1 MEITLWILLGL
12 IFVGNAVWTVVI
24 RTFPSFLG
32 QGILKKVQHAYDE
45 KLEVLRGKIR
55 LENDQKLALMKGHM
69 KTVNSDIKS
78 SIELLS
84 TTHADWKKKKIESI
98 ESMWTSM
105 LEVESEFA
113 DLMFCEW
120 CILSEEL
127 DECVKQRNSDDKTF
141 KKLKQYENDCDV
153 ERMHSRTKE
162 SGTEILF
169 VSIKLWNL
177 YNAFRRVHFRYG
189 YLIHRSMKENKYR
202 DWKNDTFMFSNIL
215 DGVVDV
221 GTLENAKGQKFG
233 GLTSIVNRLKAE
245 FILEAKRA
253 VFGSDEIVQSVAE
266 VASSLRRDVR
276 SRSIGM

>member
-1 MEITLWILLGL
+1 MEDVTVEISLWILLVL
-12 IFVGNAVWTVVI
+12 IFVGNAVWTGVI

-55 LENDQKLALMKGHM
+55 LENDQKLALMKSHM
-69 KTVNSDIKS
+69 ETVNSDIKS

-113 DLMFCEW
+113 GLMFCEW

-141 KKLKQYENDCDV
+141 NPDISS
-153 ERMHSRTKE
+153 ER
-162 SGTEILF
+162 
-169 VSIKLWNL
+169 
-177 YNAFRRVHFRYG
+177 
-189 YLIHRSMKENKYR
+189 
-202 DWKNDTFMFSNIL
+202 
-215 DGVVDV
+215 
-221 GTLENAKGQKFG
+221 
-233 GLTSIVNRLKAE
+233 
-245 FILEAKRA
+245 
-253 VFGSDEIVQSVAE
+253 
-266 VASSLRRDVR
+266 
-276 SRSIGM
+276 